1 MYKSV
6 FTGRDAF
13 KVNHRL
19 LREERV
25 GGKARHQIH
34 REAGHGPVPG
44 VLNLGHVLQ
53 FVVDG
58 LNQGPL
64 AQKDSVRYG
73 HDLSLHIALQLRN
86 QLDAVHE
93 ELGEEILADVPL
105 VADKFSEDL
114 LDEGFVPQ
122 RLAVIDIAGREHK
135 VQEVSLLV
143 ADEMQ
148 FEAVEPSHRALATL
162 GKPFEHLVDMDSLIP
177 ADAQRRAVHETDSGA
192 AAHAAPLHEQDEGN
206 CHFLL
211 QLYEAV
217 VGYGIGKQVLHVL
230 ANLINIEVFQAFVS
244 AQMEQNH
251 NGYDLGIGQDA
262 VPMIL
267 PLRLVTLAGKSVN
280 LDESVIK
287 LAEIIRHTENF
298 SNFVIVDRHSERFCF
313 GVLDIPNLQKLSL
326 FS

>member
-1 MYKSV
+1 MYKAI
-6 FTGRDAF
+6 FTRRDAF
-13 KVNHRL
+13 DVNHRL

-25 GGKARHQIH
+25 GGKARHKVH

-53 FVVDG
+53 FVIDG

-73 HDLSLHIALQLRN
+73 HDLTLHIALQFCD
-86 QLDAVHE
+86 QLNAVHKE
-93 ELGEEILADVPL
+93 FGEDVLTDISL
-105 VADKFSEDL
+105 VSDKFAEDL

-122 RLAVIDIAGREHK
+122 GLAVINIARREHE
-135 VQEVSLLV
+135 VQEVALLV
-143 ADEMQ
+143 ADKMQ
-148 FEAVEPSHRALATL
+148 LEAVEPSHRALTAL
-162 GKPFEHLVDMDSLIP
+162 GKPFEHLVEMDSLIP
-177 ADAQRRAVHETDSGA
+177 ADTQRRAVHETDTSA
-192 AAHAAPLHEQDEGN
+192 AAHAAPLHEQDERN

-211 QLYEAV
+211 QLNEAV
-217 VGYGIGKQVLHVL
+217 VGYGIGEQVRHIL
-230 ANLINIEVFQAFVS
+230 ANLINVKMLQALVS

-251 NGYDLGIGQDA
+251 NGYDLGIGQGA
-262 VPMIL
+262 APMIL
-267 PLRLVTLAGKSVN
+267 PLGLVTLTGKSVN

-298 SNFVIVDRHSERFCF
+298 SNFVIVDRHSERVCF
-313 GVLDIPNLQKLSL
+313 GFLDIPNLQKLSL